1 MIRTLLLAV
10 SAASALDAQT
20 LSAYQIFRTAGRIV
34 IDGKVDE
41 PAWKQAPSV
50 GDFHFN
56 WWTAGEKEQ
65 TIAKLLWDDEYLYA
79 SYYCHDKHIA
89 AEVVEHRGP
98 VSRDDSVEIFLSP
111 NPAKLR
117 NYYGFEMNVIGTT
130 LNHLRADWYTG
141 PRYWDPE
148 GVQLRTS
155 LPEGRVKQD
164 APEDDHW
171 ILEIAIPLKTFEK
184 DAAHTPPHEGDV
196 WRLNLNRAG
205 GKTNAQYSTWS
216 PVTTPKPN
224 FHVPEQFGEVRFV
237 NRPPK

>member
-79 SYYCHDKHIA
+79 
-89 AEVVEHRGP
+89 R
-98 VSRDDSVEIFLSP
+98 
-111 NPAKLR
+111 
-117 NYYGFEMNVIGTT
+117 
-130 LNHLRADWYTG
+130 
-141 PRYWDPE
+141 
-148 GVQLRTS
+148 
-155 LPEGRVKQD
+155 
-164 APEDDHW
+164 
-171 ILEIAIPLKTFEK
+171 EIADEFPSSDFALK
-184 DAAHTPPHEGDV
+184 
-196 WRLNLNRAG
+196 NLIEVADSAGVRVRSRACD
-205 GKTNAQYSTWS
+205 
-216 PVTTPKPN
+216 
-224 FHVPEQFGEVRFV
+224 R
-237 NRPPK
+237 R